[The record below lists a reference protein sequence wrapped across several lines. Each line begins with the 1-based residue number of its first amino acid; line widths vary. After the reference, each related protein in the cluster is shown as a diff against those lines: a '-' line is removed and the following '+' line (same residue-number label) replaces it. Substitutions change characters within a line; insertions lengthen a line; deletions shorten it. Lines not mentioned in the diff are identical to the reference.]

1 MAGMAPTVA
10 VLSRKGKKVSSAR
23 CQRVTCRGAG
33 RAGSSPRRV
42 RPLADRERGANRSRD
57 YRKQTEASRRMEG
70 WVTLILS
77 KPPAERPIHLFVK
90 WRGTIFGKAGF
101 CRHHQTE
108 KESGEEAAEVG

>member
-1 MAGMAPTVA
+1 
-10 VLSRKGKKVSSAR
+10 
-23 CQRVTCRGAG
+23 
-33 RAGSSPRRV
+33 
-42 RPLADRERGANRSRD
+42 
-57 YRKQTEASRRMEG
+57 MEG